1 MHWRKVLLWT
11 LSAAILT
18 APVYLSGINVT
29 AAPIMQENKTEVD
42 KIKEEKKEPVSGYEE
57 EFQKNNEKVSETMKK
72 FHGQHKMKAVVKQ
85 LHGHWTMEC

>member
-29 AAPIMQENKTEVD
+29 AAPIMQENKTE
-42 KIKEEKKEPVSGYEE
+42 EH
-57 EFQKNNEKVSETMKK
+57 NNKDR
-72 FHGQHKMKAVVKQ
+72 H
-85 LHGHWTMEC
+85 

>member
-29 AAPIMQENKTEVD
+29 AAPIMHYNITFTILSR
-42 KIKEEKKEPVSGYEE
+42 KIKGKQVLNRYKY
-57 EFQKNNEKVSETMKK
+57 TK
-72 FHGQHKMKAVVKQ
+72 FTPQNIA
-85 LHGHWTMEC
+85 LHL